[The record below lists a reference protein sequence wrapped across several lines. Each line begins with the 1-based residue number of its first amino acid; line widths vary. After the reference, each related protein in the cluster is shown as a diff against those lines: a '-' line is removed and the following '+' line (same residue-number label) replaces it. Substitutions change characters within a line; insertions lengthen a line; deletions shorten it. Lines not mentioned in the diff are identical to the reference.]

1 MRKEQLAAVSMLAT
15 MKTDDSLRRG
25 AIMFIAKKFGVA
37 HSTVYHLWE
46 RAKSMHELCI
56 INSPGFISC
65 KNNSRRRVMYPTEFV
80 QESVKHVPLRK
91 RLTQQKP
98 AKLLGVSIMTVHCWI
113 AALTIQVHCN
123 KLKPIL
129 TEKNKWA
136 RLEMALSFVDPTDP
150 TKFRI

>member
-1 MRKEQLAAVSMLAT
+1 
-15 MKTDDSLRRG
+15 
-25 AIMFIAKKFGVA
+25 
-37 HSTVYHLWE
+37 
-46 RAKSMHELCI
+46 MHELCI

-65 KNNSRRRVMYPTEFV
+65 KKNSRRRVMYPTEFV

-91 RLTQQKP
+91 RLTQQKL

-123 KLKPIL
+123 KLKPVL

-150 TKFRI
+150 TKFQDMRDRVNLDVKWFFLTREKDRYLLLPEEDEPTHFCNIIHT